1 MARKMA
7 WRGEPHDSSE
17 GTLTVEFKSDRKTI
31 GDNVIIDEVV
41 AFANTEGGDLFL
53 GVEDDGRVTGVQE
66 VHRDPIRMGSLEAF
80 RLSAI
85 RKAPFYAC
93 KLSGMVLATL
103 DGIKINTKLQA
114 LDTDNK
120 PIEGL
125 YVIGNDSG
133 NYYNGSYPNLAAGLN
148 AGRCVTFG
156 MLCGRQLARA

>member
-1 MARKMA
+1 M
-7 WRGEPHDSSE
+7 
-17 GTLTVEFKSDRKTI
+17 
-31 GDNVIIDEVV
+31 
-41 AFANTEGGDLFL
+41 
-53 GVEDDGRVTGVQE
+53 
-66 VHRDPIRMGSLEAF
+66 
-80 RLSAI
+80 RLYSI
-85 RKAPFYAC
+85 
-93 KLSGMVLATL
+93 LA
-103 DGIKINTKLQA
+103 IKINTKFQA